1 MAQLYMYSNMLTTKG
16 KPDFIG
22 HASHRIQC
30 WFSSN
35 PSSKVLHLDH
45 RYTSKSIPSKEQTT
59 VVVEVDQTIP
69 TFSSSR
75 VFPSHKPLIEIAD
88 GVVWLCCRDTNRHR
102 RLPHL
107 SKTLGLHLVP
117 EIGKTKVRPLG
128 KEEEVMGNGDG
139 YLDHRTSWIR
149 LHPTDEDLCHGS
161 PLEDAWK
168 FPIHGIEWCVG

>member
-1 MAQLYMYSNMLTTKG
+1 M
-16 KPDFIG
+16 
-22 HASHRIQC
+22 
-30 WFSSN
+30 
-35 PSSKVLHLDH
+35 
-45 RYTSKSIPSKEQTT
+45 QTT

-75 VFPSHKPLIEIAD
+75 VFPSHKPLIEVAD

-102 RLPHL
+102 LPPRL
-107 SKTLGLHLVP
+107 SKTLGLHLVL

-128 KEEEVMGNGDG
+128 KEEEAMGNGDG

-149 LHPTDEDLCHGS
+149 LQILAPTDEDLYHGS
-161 PLEDAWK
+161 QLEGAWN